1 MSVNYASGLSFYENK
16 GKCGIPEVCYCL
28 VQLCVLIGIFFYEF
42 KIFDSDEEMNS
53 KVSQLAQWMKKS
65 KHCVL
70 FCGAGISTSAGIP
83 DFRFVFGCAF
93 ILCF

>member
-1 MSVNYASGLSFYENK
+1 MWNTRGLLLVGS
-16 GKCGIPEVCYCL
+16 IVCFDWN
-28 VQLCVLIGIFFYEF
+28 FFYEF